1 MTIRGLGLWCMC
13 VSVLSRV
20 QLSAIPW
27 TVAHQAPPSMGLF
40 QAKILAWV
48 AIPPPGD
55 LPDPGIE
62 PVSPA
67 LAGRFFTAEPAGEP
81 TVVHEKERKISFLP
95 RDGSS
100 GLLTGI
106 CSHRG
111 GPALGNRRVK
121 TLLQLRV
128 QILGRPQVPGLHLS
142 GLLPWGSGQTS
153 PDCPCLAQPCYSCP
167 RLRFL
172 GFQNLPGSS
181 AG

>member
-1 MTIRGLGLWCMC
+1 MRGEPCSACAQLCPTLCNPMDCSPPGS
-13 VSVLSRV
+13 SVHGTF
-20 QLSAIPW
+20 PGKN
-27 TVAHQAPPSMGLF
+27 TGMGCHS
-40 QAKILAWV
+40 
-48 AIPPPGD
+48 PPGD

-67 LAGRFFTAEPAGEP
+67 LAGGFFTAEPAGEP

-153 PDCPCLAQPCYSCP
+153 PDCPWLAQPCYSCP

-172 GFQNLPGSS
+172 GFQNLPAPLQADCS
-181 AG
+181 

>member
-1 MTIRGLGLWCMC
+1 MDCSPPGS
-13 VSVLSRV
+13 SVHGTF
-20 QLSAIPW
+20 PGKN
-27 TVAHQAPPSMGLF
+27 TGMGCHS
-40 QAKILAWV
+40 
-48 AIPPPGD
+48 PPGD

-67 LAGRFFTAEPAGEP
+67 LAGGFFTAEPAGEP

-106 CSHRG
+106 RSHRG

-128 QILGRPQVPGLHLS
+128 QIPGRPQVPGLHLS

-153 PDCPCLAQPCYSCP
+153 PDCPWLAQPCYSCP